1 MQRRDFLLTAG
12 AAACTTLAGAAEQEA
27 KPPEPRIEGG
37 LAWLDVEKFAWAVEG
52 KAWAETERYF
62 DRLPA
67 KAKDK
72 VRKAVWGLSRHS
84 AGMAIRFETEATAI
98 SAKWSLL
105 SKSLAMNH
113 MPATG
118 VSGLDL
124 YAQDPQGRWRWVA
137 VGRPGGQTNK
147 ARLVAGIPAGRRTW
161 MLYLP
166 LYNGTE
172 SLELGVKP
180 GTYLRPLPAR
190 PKPMVFYGTSI
201 MQGGC
206 ASRPGMVHSA
216 ILGRRLDRPTVNLGF
231 SGNGTMDAEL
241 AELMAELDACCYVL
255 DCLPNMNAA
264 AVAQRAEP
272 FVRQL
277 RKARPTTP
285 IVLVEDRT
293 YAHAWLVASA
303 RRRNDASRAEL
314 RKALE
319 RLRADG
325 VEGLHYVEGETLF
338 GDDAEATV
346 DGSHATDLGFMRQ
359 ADALEPL
366 LRKLLS

>member
-1 MQRRDFLLTAG
+1 MNRRAFLAVSG
-12 AAACTTLAGAAEQEA
+12 CAAATAAAGEAA
-27 KPPEPRIEGG
+27 KPPTPKIGEDG
-37 LAWLDVEKFAWAVEG
+37 LAWVDVQAFGWGVEG
-52 KAWAETERYF
+52 KGWHDTERYF

-84 AGMAIRFETEATAI
+84 AGMCVRFETEATAL
-98 SAKWSLL
+98 SAKWTLL

-124 YAQDPQGRWRWVA
+124 YAQDAQGRWRWVA
-137 VGRPGGQTNK
+137 VGRPTRQSNK
-147 ARLVAGIPAGRRTW
+147 ARLVGGIPAGRRAW

-166 LYNGTE
+166 LYNGTNA
-172 SLELGVKP
+172 LEIGVKP

-190 PKPMVFYGTSI
+190 PKPIVFYGTSI

-216 ILGRRLDRPTVNLGF
+216 ILGRRLDRPTLNLGF
-231 SGNGTMDAEL
+231 SGNGTMDPEL
-241 AELMAELDACCYVL
+241 AQLLGELDAGCYVV
-255 DCLPNMNAA
+255 DCLPNMAA
-264 AVAQRAEP
+264 AVVAKRTEP
-272 FVRQL
+272 FVRLL
-277 RKARPTTP
+277 RKARPATP

-293 YAHAWLVASA
+293 YCHAWLVPGA
-303 RRRNDASRAEL
+303 RKRNDTSRAAL
-314 RKALE
+314 RKAYEQLI
-319 RLRADG
+319 AAG
-325 VEGLHYVEGETLF
+325 VKGLHYVEGEHLF
-338 GDDAEATV
+338 GDDGEGAV

-359 ADALEPL
+359 ADILEPVL
-366 LRKLLS
+366 KPLVS

>member
-1 MQRRDFLLTAG
+1 MQRRDFLLTGSIALAG
-12 AAACTTLAGAAEQEA
+12 SVVGAAEPA
-27 KPPEPRIEGG
+27 TKPPAPKIEGDM
-37 LAWLDVEKFAWAVEG
+37 AWIDVCTFAWAVEG
-52 KAWAETERYF
+52 KGWNDTERYF

-72 VRKAVWGLSRHS
+72 VRKPVWGLSRHS

-98 SAKWSLL
+98 TAKWSLL

-124 YAQDPQGRWRWVA
+124 YAQDAQGRWRWVA
-137 VGRPGGQTNK
+137 VGRPGGQTSK
-147 ARLVAGIPAGRRTW
+147 ARLIAGIPAGRRTW

-166 LYNGTE
+166 LYNGTDA
-172 SLELGVKP
+172 LEIGVKP

-190 PKPMVFYGTSI
+190 PTPIVFYGTSI

-231 SGNGTMDAEL
+231 SGNGTMDPEL
-241 AELMAELDACCYVL
+241 AELLAELDAGCYVI
-255 DCLPNMNAA
+255 DCLPNMTAD
-264 AVAQRAEP
+264 AVAQRTEP
-272 FVRQL
+272 LVQIL
-277 RKARPTTP
+277 RKARPTVP
-285 IVLVEDRT
+285 VVLVEDRT
-293 YAHAWLVASA
+293 YQNAWLSPGH
-303 RRRNDASRAEL
+303 RKRNDTSRAAL
-314 RKALE
+314 RKAYE
-319 RLRADG
+319 RLIAAG
-325 VEGLHYVEGETLF
+325 VKDLHYVEGETLF
-338 GDDAEATV
+338 GDDGEATV

-359 ADALEPL
+359 ADALELL
-366 LRKLLS
+366 LRKLLL